1 MNLTAQKVATLVL
14 DSGKEDQIWFD
25 DSVPGFGLRIRE
37 AGSRSWIFQYKIGR
51 KTRRVVIGHASAIK
65 VGRAREIAGELHAKV
80 RLGGDPA
87 ADKRIKVE
95 RASHTLGGLVERYL
109 AQQETELRSGSY
121 REVNRHLRV
130 HAKPLHGL
138 PVDTIDQRTVAHQL
152 LTTEKSSGPVTAN
165 RVRASLSA
173 MFTWGIKEGLVLAN
187 PVTLTN
193 KRQEKSR
200 DRVLVDAELRCIW
213 RALADNQ
220 YGTIIKLLVLTAQR
234 ANEIAA
240 LRWEEINFDRN
251 VISLPGS
258 RTKNGRPH
266 EIPMSVTVRS
276 LLLSQPRIDG
286 RDLVFGKRD
295 GPFSGFSRCK
305 KALDKKIAELTGGK
319 ALAPWVHH
327 DLRRSAATGMA
338 DNGIQPH
345 VVEAVL
351 NHTSGHKAGVA
362 GVYNRASYAAEKAQA
377 LARWDEHMAS
387 MVHEYRNAVTP
398 LRGRV

>member
-1 MNLTAQKVATLVL
+1 MLN
-14 DSGKEDQIWFD
+14 SGKEDQIWFD

-37 AGSRSWIFQYKIGR
+37 AGSRSSIFQYKMGR

-95 RASHTLGGLVERYL
+95 RALAHARWLGGKIPRPAGDRVAVRQLPGGQPPSSGARQTTARPACRYDRP
-109 AQQETELRSGSY
+109 A
-121 REVNRHLRV
+121 NRG
-130 HAKPLHGL
+130 P
-138 PVDTIDQRTVAHQL
+138 PVAHDQ
-152 LTTEKSSGPVTAN
+152 EKLGARDGRN

-276 LLLSQPRIDG
+276 LLLFQPRIDG